1 MRRFTALFLAL
12 VLPFAAAQTV
22 TTTDAAGET
31 IVENITEDVNGNPT
45 TVILQTLVPAVQ
57 TQTVTTTDVAGDT
70 IIEVILGNGQGDS
83 LTQTI
88 QTIPAAAQNPAGGGQ
103 GPVGQ
108 PGPTGA
114 AGAPTPF
121 TYTTT
126 DAAGNTKQVVAVFT
140 PSFPATVS
148 PTQTFQATVLDYS
161 QYTASYVT
169 AAQAAANNQQ
179 NGALQRSAGW
189 WGPCLSVLVG
199 VAGGFVLLLGA

>member
-1 MRRFTALFLAL
+1 MENFF
-12 VLPFAAAQTV
+12 V
-22 TTTDAAGET
+22 AGET

-45 TVILQTLVPAVQ
+45 TVILQTLVGAAV

-70 IIEVILGNGQGDS
+70 IIEVILGDGDGDS

-88 QTIPAAAQNPAGGGQ
+88 QTIPAAQVPAGGGQ

-126 DAAGNTKQVVAVFT
+126 DANGNTETVHAIFT
-140 PSFPATVS
+140 PSFATTVVPS
-148 PTQTFQATVLDYS
+148 VTFQATVLDYS
-161 QYTASYVT
+161 AYTASYVT
-169 AAQAAANNQQ
+169 GQAAAAANQ

-189 WGPCLSVLVG
+189 WGPCLSALIS